1 MQFDIISKQMTGY
14 NIHKSLKKRIGKSK
28 ELKNFLLLLLLKS
41 VIRQKKF
48 FDILLTQK
56 DIPFNSI

>member
-1 MQFDIISKQMTGY
+1 MQFDITSKQMTVY

-56 DIPFNSI
+56 DIPFNAI